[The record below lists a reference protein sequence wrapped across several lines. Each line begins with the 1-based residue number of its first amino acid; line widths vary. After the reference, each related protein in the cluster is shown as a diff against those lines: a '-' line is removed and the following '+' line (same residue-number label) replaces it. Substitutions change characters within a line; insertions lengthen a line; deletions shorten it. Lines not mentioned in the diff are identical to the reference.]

1 MRRSRLALFVVPLA
15 IAATTLVAAPAHA
28 QVETLFG
35 TTVEV
40 IILPSS
46 DSLLGETAYV
56 PSTGGGVIVT
66 IGAVQPENVVFE
78 LREGAT
84 VLSTCTIPSGG
95 GSCSTSVPSLSGGAH
110 SVTARFTQG
119 ATVVDLT
126 GTLFS
131 VISAA
136 PSVALEW
143 QDASGTWVDGSAI
156 GLPLFGDIA
165 MRCTVTNNSNAPFTF
180 NSFSGSVSYSGAPPS
195 TPITG
200 TLAGGATGHYP
211 IWSGAATDQPSG
223 NCNGGV
229 MLADGTG
236 TGNGIGGGVIGVDGT
251 IEVSPALA
259 PGRTVTVVGSDL
271 YPPVVSTFQV
281 LFDGEPV
288 DGSPVTLSGGPDYAF
303 SIDVDIPEKLAPG
316 THAISIVGSYSGR
329 DVVFAYFPLTIEAP
343 ALPAT
348 GADAV
353 LPTAAGLGFLLL
365 GAALLVLTAR
375 RRRA

>member
-1 MRRSRLALFVVPLA
+1 MRRSRLALLVVPLA
-15 IAATTLVAAPAHA
+15 LAATTLVVAPAHA

-66 IGAVQPENVVFE
+66 IGAVQVEDVVFE

-95 GSCSTSVPSLSGGAH
+95 GSCSTGVPSLSGGAH
-110 SVTARFTQG
+110 AVTARFTKG

-143 QDASGTWVDGSAI
+143 QDASGAWVDGSSA

-165 MRCTVTNNSNAPFTF
+165 MRCAVTNNSNAPFTF
-180 NSFSGSVSYSGAPPS
+180 NSFTGSVSFSGAPPATS
-195 TPITG
+195 ITG
-200 TLAGGATGHYP
+200 SLAAGATGHYP
-211 IWSGAATDQPSG
+211 IWSGPSSVGPSG
-223 NCNGGV
+223 SCNGGV
-229 MLADGTG
+229 TLADGTG
-236 TGNGIGGGVIGVDGT
+236 TGNGIGGGVIPVGGT
-251 IEVSPALA
+251 IEVGPALA
-259 PGRTVTVVGSDL
+259 PGRTVTVSAEGLV
-271 YPPVVSTFQV
+271 PPVVSTYEV

-288 DGSPVTLSGGPDYAF
+288 DGSPVSVSAPDF
-303 SIDVDIPEKLAPG
+303 DFVIDVDIPANLVTG
-316 THAISIVGSYSGR
+316 THALTVVASYAGR
-329 DVVFAYFPLTIEAP
+329 DIVFAYFPLTIEAP

-348 GADAV
+348 GSDAV
-353 LPTAAGLGFLLL
+353 VPTAAGLGLLFL
-365 GAALLVLTAR
+365 GASLLVLMAR
-375 RRRA
+375 RRRV

>member
-1 MRRSRLALFVVPLA
+1 MRRSRLALFVVPFA
-15 IAATTLVAAPAHA
+15 IAATLVAAPANA
-28 QVETLFG
+28 EVQPLFG

-40 IILPSS
+40 IILPSG
-46 DSLLGETAYV
+46 DSFLGETTYV
-56 PSTGGGVIVT
+56 PSVGGGVIAT

-110 SVTARFTQG
+110 ALTARFTQG

-136 PSVALEW
+136 PTVAIEW
-143 QDASGTWVDGSAI
+143 QDASGAWVDGTSI
-156 GLPLFGDIA
+156 GLPMFGDIA
-165 MRCTVTNNSNAPFTF
+165 MRCAVTNNSNAPFTF
-180 NSFSGSVSYSGAPPS
+180 SSFTGSVSYSGAPPS

-200 TLAGGATGHYP
+200 TLAAGATGHYP
-211 IWSGAATDQPSG
+211 IWSGSATNGPG
-223 NCNGGV
+223 ANCNGGV
-229 MLADGTG
+229 TLADGTG
-236 TGNGIGGGVIGVDGT
+236 TGNGAGGGIIPVGGT

-259 PGRTVTVVGSDL
+259 PGRTVTVSAADL
-271 YPPVVSTFQV
+271 IPPVIGTFQV

-288 DGSPVTLSGGPDYAF
+288 DGSPVTLSGAPNFAF
-303 SIDVDIPEKLAPG
+303 SIDIEIPVNLAPG
-316 THAISIVGSYSGR
+316 THAITIVGSYSER
-329 DVVFAYFPLTIEAP
+329 DVVYAYFPLTIEAP